1 MQKSFAFLSLLLVVW
16 AVPVFSKTK
25 ARPETGKQ
33 QVDRI
38 SRTNLA
44 GPDANGVLYVKKGSS
59 GTGDSWENALGELA
73 DALKLA
79 KTDATVK
86 QIWVSKGTYKPLYT
100 PDDGRAFADSAA
112 LVALGRDHRERSFL
126 LVPKVSLYGGF
137 DPDNGITN
145 LTHPRILPNL
155 TQNELGGEMKGTV
168 LSGDNNNDDEISGTA
183 PYHQLLNNLDNTFS
197 ILMAV
202 GPPSQRN
209 IQLVVDGFTVQGG
222 ASRNVARDRYV
233 DGTWIYYGTEA
244 GGGLFAYNAVNL
256 SVKNISFYSNF
267 AKIGGAVFLSECNT
281 MSFTDVSFYRNIGD
295 WGGALTHFDEDASN
309 RVSLTRA
316 TVTENRSDGFAA
328 VSSHGV
334 LTASQCTFY
343 GNAGPQGALYLAGY
357 GANRVAN
364 SLFFKNPAGGITMKN
379 QAVLE
384 GTPYQTDMRIINTT
398 IVDNGKYGL
407 FAETYDAQFIN
418 CIVHNNSQGAHD
430 YGQNT
435 KVINSLMQG
444 RLGGTGD
451 GSNSRY
457 TDPMFVD
464 AANGDYRL
472 RACSP
477 AIDAGVDT
485 YSATFGSDLDGS
497 ARKFASGN
505 TDIGAYEFSGTALT
519 ANDLLAGDAIEAD
532 AAIPNVSTAIRTIN
546 SGCSVMATVQSW
558 GGAVNVSGDVHGK
571 VWVDAAPNSQYVRR
585 HYEITPVTNPNGVTG
600 SVTLYFTQADFDAF
614 NDENDVELP
623 RDPVDTDNNKANLL
637 IEKREGQSSDNSG
650 APNSY
655 PGAVQNITPAEVF
668 WNPVSQIWEVQFI
681 TTGFSGFFLKTISN
695 PLPVRWISFTG
706 RPDDQGRSV
715 LRWEADEAGVASYTV
730 ERSYDA
736 RLFTKVEK
744 VTAVGNGLRSYTVTD
759 QQMPYGRVY
768 YRILQNDL
776 DGAFSYSKIISLNG
790 REGTP
795 ISVYPNPARGEVI
808 VELESGY
815 TAKKL
820 KMTNANGLLVREAD
834 INDKRASIDL
844 KGLAPGLYLIQMEDG
859 RVMKLIAE

>member
-1 MQKSFAFLSLLLVVW
+1 MQKSFTFLSLLLVVW
-16 AVPVFSKTK
+16 AMPALSKTK
-25 ARPETGKQ
+25 AHPETGKQ

-38 SRTNLA
+38 SRTTTA

-59 GTGDSWENALGELA
+59 GTGNSWENALGELA

-100 PDDGRAFADSAA
+100 PDDDRAFADSAA
-112 LVALGRDHRERSFL
+112 LVTLGRDHRERSFL

-137 DPDNGITN
+137 DPDNGITD
-145 LTHPRILPNL
+145 LTHTRILPNL
-155 TQNELGGEMKGTV
+155 TLNELGGEIKGTV
-168 LSGDNNNDDEISGTA
+168 LSGDYKNDDVISGTA
-183 PYHQLLNNLDNTFS
+183 PHHQLDNNQDNTFS

-202 GPPSQRN
+202 GVASSN
-209 IQLVVDGFTVQGG
+209 TNMQLVVDGFTVRGG
-222 ASRNVARDRYV
+222 ASRNIARDRYV
-233 DGTWIYYGTEA
+233 DGTWIYYATEA
-244 GGGLFAYNAVNL
+244 GGGLFAHKAFNL

-267 AKIGGAVFLSECNT
+267 ARIGGAVYLDDCNT
-281 MSFTDVSFYRNIGD
+281 MSFTDVSFCRNIGD
-295 WGGALTHFDEDASN
+295 WGGALTHFDEDMRN

-316 TVTENRSDGFAA
+316 TIAENRSDGAAA

-334 LTASQCTFY
+334 LTASQCTFF
-343 GNAGPQGALYLAGY
+343 GNEGQLGALCIGGY

-364 SLFFKNPAGGITMKN
+364 SLFFKNPSGGITMKN
-379 QAVLE
+379 QAVFE
-384 GTPYQTDMRIINTT
+384 GTAYQTDMRIINTT

-407 FAETYDAQFIN
+407 FTETYDAQFIN

-444 RLGGTGD
+444 RLGATGD

-464 AANGDYRL
+464 AANGDYHL

-477 AIDAGVDT
+477 AIDAGGDT
-485 YSATFGSDLDGS
+485 YSATFASDLDGS
-497 ARKFASGN
+497 ARKFGSGN

-519 ANDLLAGDAIEAD
+519 ANDLLAGDDIEVD
-532 AAIPNVSTAIRTIN
+532 AAVPNVNTAIRTIN
-546 SGCSVMATVQSW
+546 SGCHVLATVQSW

-614 NDENDVELP
+614 NDDNDVELP
-623 RDPVDTDNNKANLL
+623 NNPEDTGNNKANLL
-637 IEKREGQSSDNSG
+637 IEKRGGQSSDNSG

-655 PGAVQNITPAEVF
+655 PGAVQNIIPAEVF

-681 TTGFSGFFLKTISN
+681 TTGFSGFFLKTTSN
-695 PLPVRWISFTG
+695 PLPVRWISFAG

-715 LRWEADEAGVASYTV
+715 LRWKADEAGAASYTV

-736 RLFTKVEK
+736 RLFTKVEE
-744 VTAVGNGLRSYTVTD
+744 VAAVGNGHRSANALWTGVLSHSAKRSGWRIQLQQNHQPYRSGRYPD
-759 QQMPYGRVY
+759 QRV
-768 YRILQNDL
+768 
-776 DGAFSYSKIISLNG
+776 S
-790 REGTP
+790 
-795 ISVYPNPARGEVI
+795 
-808 VELESGY
+808 
-815 TAKKL
+815 
-820 KMTNANGLLVREAD
+820 
-834 INDKRASIDL
+834 
-844 KGLAPGLYLIQMEDG
+844 
-859 RVMKLIAE
+859 